1 MLKNVLIQRSSNFA
15 YSLSSMPCKCTTR
28 GFLMKMITNVFQRI
42 NKTKIKC
49 NQTKPQTTQKNP
61 PKQLNKSIREMERC
75 IRNSSGI
82 IFECFSTLV
91 PIVLH
96 EMQLPAL
103 NLIICHSSI
112 QKLVQLLFFTAKSL
126 MLM

>member
-1 MLKNVLIQRSSNFA
+1 MQVYN
-15 YSLSSMPCKCTTR
+15 
-28 GFLMKMITNVFQRI
+28 QRI
-42 NKTKIKC
+42 FDESYYKCVSENKQNKNKMQPNKTP
-49 NQTKPQTTQKNP
+49 NYTKNP

-96 EMQLPAL
+96 ELQLPAL
-103 NLIICHSSI
+103 NLIVCHSSI